1 MIDSDVLLSRFS
13 RMSLA
18 ERKMAR
24 SVALTRRGRA
34 GAIAVRGCQVPSGGE
49 AAFTMGSDG
58 AGADV
63 REDDGPGQGGTDR
76 WPWVGVPRRRA
87 PDGAVFLLV
96 LLAAG
101 LWRQRANDSEVCP
114 RQAADA
120 GPLDS
125 PSSQPLDNVS
135 RLGNCFQHG

>member
-1 MIDSDVLLSRFS
+1 MDCSVVCGHHKDGPHVAVIDSDVLLSRFS

-76 WPWVGVPRRRA
+76 KSVV
-87 PDGAVFLLV
+87 
-96 LLAAG
+96 
-101 LWRQRANDSEVCP
+101 
-114 RQAADA
+114 
-120 GPLDS
+120 
-125 PSSQPLDNVS
+125 
-135 RLGNCFQHG
+135 